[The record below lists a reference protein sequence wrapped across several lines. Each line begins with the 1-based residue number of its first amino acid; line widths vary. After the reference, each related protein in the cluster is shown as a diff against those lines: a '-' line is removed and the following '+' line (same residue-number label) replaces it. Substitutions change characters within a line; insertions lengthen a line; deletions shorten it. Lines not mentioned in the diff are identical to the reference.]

1 MRLRLWSALAVLSL
15 GVGIIMV
22 DATIVNVAVPSIM
35 RDLHVTAE
43 NAEWV
48 NSIYSMMF
56 AALLITFG
64 RLGDVHGRRL
74 LFLLGA
80 SVFALA
86 SILAAASGNGTELVA
101 ARALQGIGGAMTL
114 PASLSTVNATF
125 TGRQRTVA
133 FAVWGSTIAGTAA
146 IGPVI
151 GGWLTT
157 DFSWRWA
164 FAINVPLGLALI
176 AGTLLFIRESK
187 EPGARAG
194 GDVVGMIT
202 SALGLAA
209 VVFALIE
216 GQQYGWG
223 RPTAQF
229 TVAGANW
236 PLHQISPVLLAA
248 ILGVALL
255 GIFVRRQAIRRAAGK
270 PVILDLSLFGIRS
283 FRNGVVAVSVVSL
296 GEFGMIF
303 ALSLY
308 LQNALAYSALHA
320 GLTLLSLALGSFL
333 VGPAAVVLSRRFG
346 STAVVRVGLG
356 CEVSGIAW
364 VGLVL
369 GPGTSSWT
377 LAAPLIVYGAGVGLA
392 VAQLTSVV
400 LADVPVAQSGIAS
413 GTQSTF
419 RQVGSALGIAVLG
432 AVLVAGLGY
441 DTSHRLTAAGIPG
454 AAAIAAQVKGS
465 GGAAITGLRERPG
478 DQAAVAA
485 VQAGITDAT
494 RLVSFTASGFVLLGL
509 LTTLTLR
516 RRRDEAASV
525 PEEAAPERA
534 RAATD
539 KPGLR

>member
-1 MRLRLWSALAVLSL
+1 MRFRLWLALAVLSL

-22 DATIVNVAVPSIM
+22 DATIVNVAIPSIM
-35 RDLHVTAE
+35 RDLRVTAS

-64 RLGDVHGRRL
+64 RLGDVYGRRR
-74 LFLLGA
+74 LFLIGA

-86 SILAAASGNGTELVA
+86 SVLAATSGSGAELVA
-101 ARALQGIGGAMTL
+101 ARAVQGIGGAMTL

-133 FAVWGSTIAGTAA
+133 FAVWGTTIAGTAA
-146 IGPVI
+146 IGPVL

-164 FAINVPLGLALI
+164 FAINVPLGLVLI
-176 AGTLLFIRESK
+176 AGTLAFVRESS
-187 EPGARAG
+187 EPGTRAAS
-194 GDVVGMIT
+194 DPVGIVT
-202 SALGLAA
+202 SSAGLAA

-229 TVAGANW
+229 AVAGAKW
-236 PLHQISPVLLAA
+236 PWHQVSPVLLAA
-248 ILGVALL
+248 IAGVLL
-255 GIFVRRQAIRRAAGK
+255 MVVFVRRQASLRVAGR

-283 FRNGVVAVSVVSL
+283 FRNGVIAVSVVSL

-308 LQNALAYSALHA
+308 LQNAEGFTALHT

-333 VGPAAVVLSRRFG
+333 VGPAAVALSRRFG
-346 STAVVRVGLG
+346 SVTVVRAGLG
-356 CEVSGIAW
+356 CEVIGIAW
-364 VGLVL
+364 IGLAL
-369 GPGTSSWT
+369 GPGTSSWS

-400 LADVPVAQSGIAS
+400 LADVPVTQSGIAS

-432 AVLVAGLGY
+432 AVLVSALGY
-441 DTSHRLTAAGIPG
+441 DTSHRLTAAGIPN
-454 AAAIAAQVKGS
+454 AAAIAAQIKGS
-465 GGAAITGLRERPG
+465 GGAAIAGLRNQPG
-478 DQAAVAA
+478 DGPAVAA

-494 RLVSFTASGFVLLGL
+494 RQVAFTASGFVLFGL

-516 RRRDEAASV
+516 RRRGGPTV
-525 PEEAAPERA
+525 ERA
-534 RAATD
+534 EAQSLGAGTESEQ
-539 KPGLR
+539 PGLR